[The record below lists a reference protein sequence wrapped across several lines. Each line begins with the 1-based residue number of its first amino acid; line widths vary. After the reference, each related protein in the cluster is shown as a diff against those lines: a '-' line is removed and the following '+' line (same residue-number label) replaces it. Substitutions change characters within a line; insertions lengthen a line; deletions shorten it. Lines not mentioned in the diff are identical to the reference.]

1 MDGGNIEEWS
11 AADGGERLE
20 RQLRFIA
27 EIDRL
32 KRVLRRT
39 LLTDGS
45 RRENSAE
52 HSWHIALMAP
62 LLAEYASADVDVG
75 RVVRML
81 LVHDVVEI
89 DAGDTFAYDATGNA
103 DRAEREGRAADRLFG
118 LLPPDQAVELRALW
132 EEFEAV
138 ATPDA
143 RFAHAVDRLQPLLQ
157 NLSTEGGTWRTHGVT
172 RDQVVGRMRAIED
185 AAPGL
190 WSFVIRSIDEFWVH
204 GRVRTIEELEA
215 MPSFV
220 DPEPPDGRRS

>member
-1 MDGGNIEEWS
+1 MRGRLDSESEQMDDTS
-11 AADGGERLE
+11 RLE
-20 RQLRFIA
+20 AQLRFIT

-32 KRVLRRT
+32 KQVLRRT
-39 LLTDGS
+39 LVTDGT

-62 LLAEYASADVDVG
+62 LLAEYADADVDVG

-103 DRAEREGRAADRLFG
+103 DRAEREARAADRLFG
-118 LLPPDQAVELRALW
+118 MLPDDQRAELRALW
-132 EEFEAV
+132 EEFEAG
-138 ATPDA
+138 ATNDA

-157 NLSTEGGTWRTHGVT
+157 NLRTAGGTWRTHGIT
-172 RDQVVGRMRAIED
+172 RDQVVDRMRPIEN

-190 WSFVIRSIDEFWVH
+190 WSFVLRSIDDVWAN
-204 GRVRTIEELEA
+204 GRVRTIEELDA
-215 MPSFV
+215 MPPLS
-220 DPEPPDGRRS
+220 ETPPAP